1 MKATIDDIPDEGI
14 KQQLHKA
21 STCTFACDHFNNYY
35 IRNLLILQLQNA
47 TSSQELL
54 ELLGSDEYDFHYDL
68 GIGQPVNNI
77 TLEDRERMI
86 SSIADHYSIL
96 VVKAEL
102 DQLLGGLA
110 LTLNVLHLICEN
122 APRMRS
128 LFIYSEPAPLKA
140 DDIFD
145 LFTPK
150 LSPVGSNRR
159 EVEEAAMILWF
170 DFLQLIE
177 SMCTN
182 SSYIHQLEQ
191 HD

>member
-1 MKATIDDIPDEGI
+1 M
-14 KQQLHKA
+14 Q
-21 STCTFACDHFNNYY
+21 
-35 IRNLLILQLQNA
+35 
-47 TSSQELL
+47 
-54 ELLGSDEYDFHYDL
+54 ELLGSDEYDFRYDL
-68 GIGQPVNNI
+68 GIGQPVNTI
-77 TLEDRERMI
+77 RLEDREKII
-86 SSIADHYSIL
+86 SSIANHYGIL

-110 LTLNVLHLICEN
+110 STLNVLHLIREI
-122 APRMRS
+122 APQMKS

-159 EVEEAAMILWF
+159 EAEEAAAMLWC

-177 SMCTN
+177 SMCT
-182 SSYIHQLEQ
+182 SK
-191 HD
+191 